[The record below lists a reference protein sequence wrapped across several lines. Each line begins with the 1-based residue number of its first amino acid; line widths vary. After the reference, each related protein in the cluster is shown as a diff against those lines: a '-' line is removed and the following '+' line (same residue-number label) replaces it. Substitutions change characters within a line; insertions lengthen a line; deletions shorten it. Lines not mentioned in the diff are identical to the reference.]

1 MGTYVLTGGA
11 TGIGAAIKEKLRA
24 QGHRVVVIDLK
35 EGDYLADLG
44 DPETRSSV
52 VSKVA
57 DEVPE
62 IDGLITCA
70 GVASQFPNTG
80 KILAINYFGTTEVIE
95 GLSANVVTGG
105 RIIAISSNSAPMS
118 TRPDLIDALLD
129 GPEAAAV
136 AMGAEL
142 NGHECYA
149 SSKNAVARYMRRTAP
164 ILAQRGI
171 SFNALAPGYI
181 STPPFAFSTL
191 KQPEFKSPQIVLLK
205 FQYSKFGP
213 MAIKSRS
220 PGASILSSQF
230 PRKRPKFMVSMM
242 TWSLTSPILR
252 PLHQKSFR

>member
-35 EGDYLADLG
+35 DGDYLADLG

-181 STPPFAFSTL
+181 STPMTQAVENDEEYGPLIKAFVDSIPLGRPGQADDVANLAMFLLSPEGAYVAGSTL
-191 KQPEFKSPQIVLLK
+191 FID
-205 FQYSKFGP
+205 
-213 MAIKSRS
+213 
-220 PGASILSSQF
+220 GAHDAMM
-230 PRKRPKFMVSMM
+230 RPDVSV
-242 TWSLTSPILR
+242 
-252 PLHQKSFR
+252 

>member
-35 EGDYLADLG
+35 EGDYPADLG
-44 DPETRSSV
+44 DPEIRSSV
-52 VSKVA
+52 VSRVA
-57 DEVPE
+57 AEVPE

-95 GLSANVVTGG
+95 GLAANVVTGG

-118 TRPDLIDALLD
+118 SRPDLIDALLD
-129 GPEAAAV
+129 SSEAAAV

-164 ILAQRGI
+164 SLAERGI

-181 STPPFAFSTL
+181 STPMTQAVENDEEYGPLIKAFVESIPLGRPGQAEDVANLAMFLLSPEGAYVAGSTL
-191 KQPEFKSPQIVLLK
+191 FID
-205 FQYSKFGP
+205 
-213 MAIKSRS
+213 
-220 PGASILSSQF
+220 GAHDAMM
-230 PRKRPKFMVSMM
+230 RPDAGV
-242 TWSLTSPILR
+242 
-252 PLHQKSFR
+252 

>member
-129 GPEAAAV
+129 GPEVAAV

-181 STPPFAFSTL
+181 STPMTQAVENDEEYGPLIKAFVDSIPLGRPGQADDVANLAMFLLSPEGAYVAGSTL
-191 KQPEFKSPQIVLLK
+191 FID
-205 FQYSKFGP
+205 
-213 MAIKSRS
+213 
-220 PGASILSSQF
+220 GAHDAMM
-230 PRKRPKFMVSMM
+230 RPDVSV
-242 TWSLTSPILR
+242 
-252 PLHQKSFR
+252 

>member
-181 STPPFAFSTL
+181 STPMTQAVENDEEYGPLIKAFVDSIPLGRPGQADDVANLAMFLLSPEGAYVAGSTL
-191 KQPEFKSPQIVLLK
+191 FID
-205 FQYSKFGP
+205 
-213 MAIKSRS
+213 
-220 PGASILSSQF
+220 GAHDAMM
-230 PRKRPKFMVSMM
+230 RPDVSV
-242 TWSLTSPILR
+242 
-252 PLHQKSFR
+252 

>member
-57 DEVPE
+57 AEVPE

-95 GLSANVVTGG
+95 GLAANVVTGG

-118 TRPDLIDALLD
+118 SRPDLIDALLD

-164 ILAQRGI
+164 GLAQRGI

-181 STPPFAFSTL
+181 STPMTQAVENDEEYGPLIKAFVDSIPLGRPGQADDVANLAMFLLSPEGAYVAGSTL
-191 KQPEFKSPQIVLLK
+191 FID
-205 FQYSKFGP
+205 
-213 MAIKSRS
+213 
-220 PGASILSSQF
+220 GAHDAMM
-230 PRKRPKFMVSMM
+230 RPDANV
-242 TWSLTSPILR
+242 
-252 PLHQKSFR
+252 

>member
-35 EGDYLADLG
+35 EGDYPADLG
-44 DPETRSSV
+44 DPEIRSSV
-52 VSKVA
+52 VSRVA
-57 DEVPE
+57 AEVPE

-95 GLSANVVTGG
+95 GLAANVVTGG

-118 TRPDLIDALLD
+118 SRPDLIDALLD
-129 GPEAAAV
+129 GSEAAAV

-164 ILAQRGI
+164 SLAQRGI

-181 STPPFAFSTL
+181 STPMTQAVENDEEYGPLIKAFVESIPLGRPGQAEDVANLAMFLLSPEGAYVAGSTL
-191 KQPEFKSPQIVLLK
+191 FID
-205 FQYSKFGP
+205 
-213 MAIKSRS
+213 
-220 PGASILSSQF
+220 GAHDAMM
-230 PRKRPKFMVSMM
+230 RPDAGV
-242 TWSLTSPILR
+242 
-252 PLHQKSFR
+252 